1 MSVDITTSFSG
12 KRVLI
17 TGGLGFIGSNLAHR
31 LVGLGADVCL
41 VDSLARSTGGNPYNI
56 DAIKDQVQVVTADI
70 RDTAVMLHCIQ
81 NREYLFNLAGHIS
94 HIGSMQAPNNDLEL
108 NCSSHLSLLELC
120 RAHNPALKIV
130 YASTRQIYGR
140 PMYLPVDEKHPLAP
154 VDFNGISKM
163 AGEWYHTLFHR
174 IYGMRTTSLR
184 MTNVYGPRMWTRD
197 GRLAF
202 IGLWFR
208 QMIEGQEMQIYGD
221 GKQIRDFNF
230 VDDVL
235 DALLLAVA
243 DPRADGQI
251 YNLGSGQPINLL
263 DLARL
268 MVEIN
273 GTGSYRLVPFPAER
287 KRIDIG
293 DYFGDYTKI
302 ITELGWQPKTPLR
315 DGLERTLDFYHQ
327 NYKHYW

>member
-1 MSVDITTSFSG
+1 MSVEFGSSFAG

-31 LVGLGADVCL
+31 LTGLGAEVCL
-41 VDSLARSTGGNPYNI
+41 VDSFARGTGGNPYNI
-56 DAIKDQVQVVTADI
+56 EAISDQVQVVIAGI
-70 RDTAVMLHCIQ
+70 RDTAAMLHCIQ
-81 NREYLFNLAGHIS
+81 GREYLFNLAGHIS
-94 HIGSMQAPNNDLEL
+94 HIGSMQAPENDLEL
-108 NCSSHLSLLELC
+108 NCSSHLALLELC
-120 RAHNPALKIV
+120 REHNPALKIV

-140 PMYLPVDEKHPLAP
+140 PTYLPVDEKHPLAP

-174 IYGMRTTSLR
+174 VYGLRTTSLR
-184 MTNVYGPRMWTRD
+184 MTNVYGPRMWAKD

-208 QMIEGQEMQIYGD
+208 QMIDGQELLVFGD
-221 GKQIRDFNF
+221 GKQIRDFNY

-235 DALLLAVA
+235 DALLLSAVNPA
-243 DPRADGQI
+243 SDGQI
-251 YNLGSGQPINLL
+251 YNLGSGAPINLL

-273 GTGSYRLVPFPAER
+273 GTGSYRLVPFPPER

-293 DYFGDYTKI
+293 DYFANYDKI
-302 ITELGWQPKTPLR
+302 QTGLGWQPKTSLR
-315 DGLERTLDFYHQ
+315 EGLALTLDYYHQ
-327 NYKHYW
+327 FHTHYW

>member
-17 TGGLGFIGSNLAHR
+17 TGGFGFIGSNLAHR

-41 VDSLARSTGGNPYNI
+41 VDSSAPGTGGNHFNI
-56 DAIKDQVQVVTADI
+56 DAIKDRVQVVIANI
-70 RDTAVMLHCIQ
+70 RDAAAMRYCIQ
-81 NREYLFNLAGHIS
+81 DREYLFNLAGHIS
-94 HIGSMQAPNNDLEL
+94 HIGSMQNPNHDLEL
-108 NCSSHLSLLELC
+108 NCSSHLALLELC
-120 RAHNPALKIV
+120 REHNPALKIV

-140 PMYLPVDEKHPLAP
+140 PAYLPVDEKHPLAP

-174 IYGMRTTSLR
+174 VYGLHTTSLR
-184 MTNVYGPRMWTRD
+184 MTNVYGPRMWAKD

-202 IGLWFR
+202 IGLWLR
-208 QMIEGQEMQIYGD
+208 QMVEGQELLIYGD
-221 GKQIRDFNF
+221 GTQIRDFNF
-230 VDDVL
+230 VEDVL
-235 DALLLAVA
+235 DALLFAAA
-243 DPRADGQI
+243 DTRSDGQI

-268 MVEIN
+268 MVKIN
-273 GTGSYRLVPFPAER
+273 GSGGYRLVPFPVER

-293 DYFGDYTKI
+293 DYFANYAKI
-302 ITELGWQPKTPLR
+302 QTELGWQPKTPLR
-315 DGLERTLDFYHQ
+315 EGLACALDYYHQ
-327 NYKHYW
+327 FHEHYW